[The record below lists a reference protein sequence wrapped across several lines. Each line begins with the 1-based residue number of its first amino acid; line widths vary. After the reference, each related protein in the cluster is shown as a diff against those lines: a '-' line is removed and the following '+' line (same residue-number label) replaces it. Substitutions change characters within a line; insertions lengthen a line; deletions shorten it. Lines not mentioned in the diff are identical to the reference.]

1 MIKFI
6 KQIQHI
12 SSVAEATELLY
23 SFNDHPSVM
32 EAVAFADRYH
42 HNQKRK
48 SGEPYIIH
56 PILVAA
62 ITAFVGGDD
71 EMVIAALLHDV
82 IEDTH
87 CNISEIEKRFSKPV
101 AGLVEGLT
109 KITEIR
115 DEELIPSTSDE
126 KLITS
131 ALSFRKMLI
140 ASIDDVRVLVIKL
153 CDRLHNM
160 LTLQALTPE
169 KQKRISEETLVV
181 YVPIAHRLGIA
192 IIKNTLEDLSF
203 YYLFPEEY
211 HKINDYLQQNEQRFL
226 LELNNFISKVKTF
239 MLKNGF
245 IDGEFEINKRIKHPY
260 SIYMKMQ
267 RKGVSIEEVLDL
279 MAIRILV
286 KNPLD
291 CYKVLGILHQNFKP
305 LISRFKDYIAVP
317 KDNGYQTIHTTVFSD
332 SSIFETQI
340 RTFDMHKTAEFGVA
354 SHWKYKG
361 HEGLSPNLAWLND
374 LRTQSEVGENIE
386 HMYQLAKDGLYS
398 ADISVYSPKGDVFNL
413 PLGATAL
420 DFAYAVHTEIG
431 DHTKAAYINKK
442 RVPLLTE
449 LKNGDIIRIEL
460 SPEPVLRCSWIE
472 QVKTAK
478 AKNAMRL
485 NCNHKRKELDKLTA
499 VNILLCVFNLPF
511 TILKPFLD
519 RTDACKN
526 IHKAASDPQYL
537 QENIYQLKKKLLA
550 DTKFIPII
558 SAFKKYTLR
567 KQVFDNIVLY
577 GTHHYSKVVFDYCCH
592 PRRGDEIVAFKKGNE
607 VTVHHKFCSTA
618 NALMEEHKPMVFVR
632 WSTDKPEHYK
642 LIVSIENKKGS
653 LASFLLFL
661 AKIGADLVTINLS
674 RSENSQADYFEM
686 VVDLPGKAK
695 EKLINYSNKKYKI
708 IEFMP
713 LNDAY
718 KK

>member
-1 MIKFI
+1 MIKFLRQV
-6 KQIQHI
+6 KTI
-12 SSVAEATELLY
+12 SSVKEATDLLY
-23 SFNDHPSVM
+23 NFTDSSRIVD
-32 EAVAFADRYH
+32 AVALAEYYH
-42 HNQKRK
+42 KDQIRK
-48 SGEPYIIH
+48 SGEPYVVH

-62 ITAFVGGDD
+62 LTAYVGGDE

-87 CNISEIEKRFSKPV
+87 CEIDELTRRFGPSV
-101 AGLVEGLT
+101 ARLVEGLT

-140 ASIDDVRVLVIKL
+140 ASIEDVRVLVIKL

-160 LTLQALTPE
+160 LTLDALKPE
-169 KQKRISEETLVV
+169 KQRRISEETLVV

-192 IIKNTLEDLSF
+192 TIKNALEDLSF
-203 YYLFPEEY
+203 SYLFPEEFN
-211 HKINDYLQQNEQRFL
+211 KINDFLQQNEQRL
-226 LELNNFISKVKTF
+226 QLQLNNFISKVKTL

-245 IDGEFEINKRIKHPY
+245 IDGEFQIHKRIKHPY

-286 KNPLD
+286 KTPLE
-291 CYKVLGILHQNFKP
+291 CYKALGIIHQNFKP

-340 RTFDMHKTAEFGVA
+340 RTFDMHKTAEYGVA

-361 HEGLSPNLAWLND
+361 HEGLSPKLTWLNE
-374 LRTQSEVGENIE
+374 LRSQSEEGENIE
-386 HMYQLAKDGLYS
+386 HMYQLAKDDLYT
-398 ADISVYSPKGDVFNL
+398 ADISVYSPKGDVFTL
-413 PLGATAL
+413 PLGATVL

-431 DHTKAAYINKK
+431 DHTKAAYVNKK
-442 RVPLLTE
+442 RVPLLTA
-449 LKNGDIIRIEL
+449 LKNGDIVRIEL
-460 SPEPVLRCSWIE
+460 ANEPILRCSWID

-478 AKNAMRL
+478 AKNAMRI

-499 VNILLCVFNLPF
+499 FNILLGSFNIPYE
-511 TILKPFLD
+511 TLKPYLEN
-519 RTDACKN
+519 TDTCKN
-526 IHKAASDPQYL
+526 IHKAATDTQYL
-537 QENIYQLKKKLLA
+537 QEIIYQLKRMLLKNS
-550 DTKFIPII
+550 KFIPMI
-558 SAFKKYTLR
+558 STFKKYALR
-567 KQVFDNIVLY
+567 KQVFDNIVVY
-577 GTHHYSKVVFDYCCH
+577 GTQHFSKVTFDYCCH
-592 PRRGDEIVAFKKGNE
+592 PKRGDEIVGFKKGSE
-607 VTVHHKFCSTA
+607 VIVHHKFCSTA

-661 AKIGADLVTINLS
+661 AKIGVDLLTINLS

-686 VVDLPGKAK
+686 VVDIPPGKK
-695 EKLINYSNKKYKI
+695 EKLVNYSNKRYKI

>member
-1 MIKFI
+1 MIKFLERVR
-6 KQIQHI
+6 QIA
-12 SSVAEATELLY
+12 SVDEAIGLLY
-23 SFNDHPSVM
+23 ENRQNAAI
-32 EAVAFADRYH
+32 EKAVALSRKYH
-42 HNQKRK
+42 AGQFRK

-62 ITAFVGGDD
+62 ITAYIGGDD
-71 EMVIAALLHDV
+71 EMITAALLHDV
-82 IEDTH
+82 IEDTS
-87 CNISEIEKRFSKPV
+87 CEIEEIEREFSRPV
-101 AGLVEGLT
+101 ANLVEGMT

-115 DEELIPSTSDE
+115 DEKLIPSTSDE

-140 ASIDDVRVLVIKL
+140 ASIEDVRVLVVKL

-160 LTLQALTPE
+160 LTLDALRPE
-169 KQKRISEETLVV
+169 KQRRISEETLVV

-192 IIKNTLEDLSF
+192 QIKNALEDLSF
-203 YYLFPEEY
+203 YYLFPEEF
-211 HKINDYLQQNEQRFL
+211 HKINDYLEQNQQRFQ
-226 LELNNFISKVKTF
+226 LELNNFISKVKTL

-245 IDGEFEINKRIKHPY
+245 IDGEFDIHKRIKHPY

-291 CYKVLGILHQNFKP
+291 CYKVLGIIHQNFKP
-305 LISRFKDYIAVP
+305 LISRFKDYIAIP

-361 HEGLSPNLAWLND
+361 HDGLSPKLAWLND
-374 LRTQSEVGENIE
+374 LRSQSEIGENIE
-386 HMYQLAKDGLYS
+386 HMYQLAKDDLYS
-398 ADISVYSPKGDVFNL
+398 ADISVYSPKGDVFHL

-442 RVPLLTE
+442 RSPLLTE
-449 LKNGDIIRIEL
+449 LKNGDIVRIEL
-460 SPEPVLRCSWIE
+460 ANEPILRCSWVN

-478 AKNAMRL
+478 AKNAMRI

-499 VNILLCVFNLPF
+499 VNIMLGTFNIKYD
-511 TILKPFLD
+511 TLKPYLEK
-519 RTDACKN
+519 TNACKN

-537 QENIYQLKKKLLA
+537 QEVIYQLKKQLLA
-550 DTKFIPII
+550 DTRFIPII
-558 SAFKKYTLR
+558 SAFKKYKLK

-577 GTHHYSKVVFDYCCH
+577 GTQNFSKVTFDYCCH
-592 PRRGDEIVAFKKGNE
+592 PKRGDEIVAIKRGNE
-607 VTVHHKFCSTA
+607 VIVHHKFCTTAST
-618 NALMEEHKPMVFVR
+618 LMEAHKPMVFVR
-632 WSTDKPEHYK
+632 WSTDRPEHYK

-661 AKIGADLVTINLS
+661 AKMGVDLLTINLS

-686 VVDLPGKAK
+686 VVDIPPQSK
-695 EKLINYSNKKYKI
+695 EKLLKQSNKTFKI

>member
-1 MIKFI
+1 MVKFLDQIKNV
-6 KQIQHI
+6 
-12 SSVAEATELLY
+12 SSVKEATDLLFEFDRRE
-23 SFNDHPSVM
+23 SIQKAIF
-32 EAVAFADRYH
+32 FAKEH
-42 HNQKRK
+42 HEGQVRK

-62 ITAFVGGDD
+62 LTAYVGGDE

-82 IEDTH
+82 IEDTS
-87 CNISEIEKRFSKPV
+87 CCFEEIQKKFSKPV
-101 AGLVEGLT
+101 ANLVEGLT

-115 DEELIPSTSDE
+115 DEKLIPSTSDE

-160 LTLQALTPE
+160 LTLDALKPE
-169 KQKRISEETLVV
+169 KQRRISEETLVV

-192 IIKNTLEDLSF
+192 QIKNTLEDLSF

-226 LELNNFISKVKTF
+226 LELNNFISKVKTM

-245 IDGEFEINKRIKHPY
+245 IDGEFEIYKRIKHPY

-291 CYKVLGILHQNFKP
+291 CYKVMGILHQNFKP

-361 HEGLSPNLAWLND
+361 HEGLSPKLTWLND
-374 LRTQSEVGENIE
+374 LRSQSEIGENIE
-386 HMYQLAKDGLYS
+386 HMYQLAKDDLYS
-398 ADISVYSPKGDVFNL
+398 ADISVYSPKGDVFHL

-431 DHTKAAYINKK
+431 DHTKAAFINKK
-442 RVPLLTE
+442 RSPLLTE
-449 LKNGDIIRIEL
+449 LKNGDIVRIEL
-460 SPEPVLRCSWIE
+460 SKEPILRCSWIE
-472 QVKTAK
+472 SVKTAK
-478 AKNAMRL
+478 AKNAMRI

-499 VNILLCVFNLPF
+499 VNILLGTFNLKYE
-511 TILKPFLD
+511 ILKPFLD
-519 RTDACKN
+519 STDACKN
-526 IHKAASDPQYL
+526 IHKAANDDQYL
-537 QENIYQLKKKLLA
+537 QENIYQLKKRLLA

-558 SAFKKYTLR
+558 SAFKKYSLK

-577 GTHHYSKVVFDYCCH
+577 GSQHYSKVLFDYCCH
-592 PRRGDEIVAFKKGNE
+592 PKRGDEIVAFKKGSE

-632 WSTDKPEHYK
+632 WSTDKPHHYK

-653 LASFLLFL
+653 LASFLLSL
-661 AKIGADLVTINLS
+661 AKIGVDLLTINLS

-686 VVDLPGKAK
+686 VVDLPPKTK
-695 EKLINYSNKKYKI
+695 EKLVNHSNQKFKI
-708 IEFMP
+708 IEFIP